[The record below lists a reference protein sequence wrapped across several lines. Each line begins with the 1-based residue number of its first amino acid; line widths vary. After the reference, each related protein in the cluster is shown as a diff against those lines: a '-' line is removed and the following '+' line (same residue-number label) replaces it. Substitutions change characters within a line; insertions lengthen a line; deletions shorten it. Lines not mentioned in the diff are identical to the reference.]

1 MKLSKDGKGILYITI
16 FLTIFGII
24 MVLSSSWPTA
34 VSEHRAWYY
43 YGLRQGIFAL
53 LGFIFMKF
61 TSVFNNENYK
71 KNALWIFAFSIF
83 FVSFEINSLAT
94 CGSINIPPFTIEF
107 KAVIIRIGVAEIP

>member
-71 KNALWIFAFSIF
+71 KMHCGYLLLQF
-83 FVSFEINSLAT
+83 FCVCLFLHRWE
-94 CGSINIPPFTIEF
+94 
-107 KAVIIRIGVAEIP
+107 KK

>member
-1 MKLSKDGKGILYITI
+1 MKLSKDGKALLYITV

-53 LGFIFMKF
+53 LGFVFMQLL
-61 TSVFNNENYK
+61 VFMTMRITK
-71 KNALWIFAFSIF
+71 KMRCGF
-83 FVSFEINSLAT
+83 F
-94 CGSINIPPFTIEF
+94 
-107 KAVIIRIGVAEIP
+107 

>member
-71 KNALWIFAFSIF
+71 KCIMDIYF
-83 FVSFEINSLAT
+83 
-94 CGSINIPPFTIEF
+94 CNIIVYVGLHTVG
-107 KAVIIRIGVAEIP
+107 KRNKLRKTLDQD